1 MLVSMLGIFM
11 ETANTRIVP
20 VWANGSPV
28 GALSDQGGIS
38 GDGKS
43 SDSGVRLDS
52 PFRPL
57 N

>member
-1 MLVSMLGIFM
+1 M